1 MDQNEFHNLV
11 LQIAGTDNQIKNAAE
26 QRYMQ
31 FKNQADP
38 RTFMQLMLHE
48 CQTISPAQ
56 QMCWV
61 LLKQDIEKNTT
72 ASVAAK
78 AQENY
83 LPELLQLLA
92 ANPQLILTVVVSAY
106 VNTMLVMHPD
116 YDVQLLL

>member
-1 MDQNEFHNLV
+1 
-11 LQIAGTDNQIKNAAE
+11 
-26 QRYMQ
+26 
-31 FKNQADP
+31 
-38 RTFMQLMLHE
+38 
-48 CQTISPAQ
+48 
-56 QMCWV
+56 MCWV

-78 AQENY
+78 ASENY

-116 YDVQLLL
+116 YDIQLLLQFIQQALG